1 MRRGECDGDGSTRTR
16 SYSSTRR
23 HDGAGGPGRRRSDL
37 RLSHDGDRR
46 VSVDAD
52 GAEGNPEEL
61 IGAAHAACFSMAL
74 SFALTNAGH
83 PPTSVSTNAVVHL
96 TRTDTGF
103 AIPKIDLVTEGVVP
117 GIDEATFESTAED
130 AKKNCPVSKALAGVE
145 ITLQAS
151 LKPA

>member
-1 MRRGECDGDGSTRTR
+1 MAQPQTIDIKRTAKAAWNGGVPQGSGSFAVGSGAIQGKYSFNTRMGDE
-16 SYSSTRR
+16 
-23 HDGAGGPGRRRSDL
+23 PGT
-37 RLSHDGDRR
+37 
-46 VSVDAD
+46 
-52 GAEGNPEEL
+52 NPEEL

-83 PPTSVSTNAVVHL
+83 APTSVLTSAVVHL

-103 AIPKIDLVTEGVVP
+103 AIPKIELTTEGVVP
-117 GIDEATFESTAED
+117 GIDEATFRSTAED
-130 AKKNCPVSKALAGVE
+130 AKKNCPVSKALAGVD